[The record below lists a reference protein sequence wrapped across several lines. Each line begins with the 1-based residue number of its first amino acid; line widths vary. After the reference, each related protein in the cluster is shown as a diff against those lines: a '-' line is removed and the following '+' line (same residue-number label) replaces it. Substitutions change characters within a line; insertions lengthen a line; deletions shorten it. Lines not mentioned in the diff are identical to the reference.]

1 MINEEPLSY
10 FLKKEG
16 FNRLNIRKWVPGEK
30 YGAILLK
37 NGNIGVCATLNHPQL
52 TDIPETIELTRISD
66 RIFYQAYLNAI
77 LNYNNHYTETSDISG
92 KIVFGRYQK
101 IVMIGWFR
109 TLAEKIG
116 QTRAELSIFDMDQED
131 ETICP
136 AKHMNDTLKLA
147 GAIFLTSTSVMN
159 NTFYDIIS
167 QSKEICDIFTLGP
180 STLLDRDMFR
190 YRNIRQLFG
199 AVFRKNDAQLLE
211 MIAQGHGTSTFSIR
225 MQKVYLLP

>member
-1 MINEEPLSY
+1 
-10 FLKKEG
+10 
-16 FNRLNIRKWVPGEK
+16 
-30 YGAILLK
+30 
-37 NGNIGVCATLNHPQL
+37 
-52 TDIPETIELTRISD
+52 
-66 RIFYQAYLNAI
+66 
-77 LNYNNHYTETSDISG
+77 
-92 KIVFGRYQK
+92 
-101 IVMIGWFR
+101 
-109 TLAEKIG
+109 
-116 QTRAELSIFDMDQED
+116 
-131 ETICP
+131 
-136 AKHMNDTLKLA
+136 MNDKLQQA
-147 GAIFLTSTSVMN
+147 DAIILTSTSVMN